1 MHRLLWKLG
10 ARVAKEGK
18 NGSLSVPGKLVVK
31 DGKVELQIAFRSLP
45 KDGLDKLKA
54 LGFTLT
60 TTLTPDRLVL
70 GWLPVTGLEQV
81 AALDF
86 VTRLAPP
93 SYR

>member
-1 MHRLLWKLG
+1 VNYTAKLS
-10 ARVAKEGK
+10 E
-18 NGSLSVPGKLVVK
+18 SVSESRANK
-31 DGKVELQIAFRSLP
+31 LQIAFRSLP
-45 KDGLDKLKA
+45 KDGLDRLKA

-60 TTLTPDRLVL
+60 TTLTPERLVL
-70 GWLPVTGLEQV
+70 GWLPVSKLEKV